1 MTLDTRTEQEVEP
14 ESKSVSGAV
23 SESDPAS
30 NSASEAAAG
39 PPPGGDAARTR
50 QQRLRAGLP
59 WLVLVVAVVVAALG
73 GRSWWLA
80 EHDDGLHRAAERDAV
95 LVAARTHV
103 ATLTTMDSRDVAGGL
118 EAWGA
123 ATTGM
128 LHDQMTDVDDGSRG
142 MLGEL
147 GTTSVG
153 RVVDAAVLELDGATA
168 TVLVSVEVTVTEN
181 DDAGAEPTVKRNRFA
196 ADLREVDGAWLLEN
210 LQQVAVTL

>member
-1 MTLDTRTEQEVEP
+1 MTLDTRTEQEAEP
-14 ESKSVSGAV
+14 GSVP
-23 SESDPAS
+23 ESDPES
-30 NSASEAAAG
+30 DSGAAAG
-39 PPPGGDAARTR
+39 SASPGGAARTR
-50 QQRLRAGLP
+50 QQRLLAGLP

-181 DDAGAEPTVKRNRFA
+181 DDAGTEPTIKRNRFA

>member
-1 MTLDTRTEQEVEP
+1 MTVDTSTEQEVGP
-14 ESKSVSGAV
+14 DTG
-23 SESDPAS
+23 SDDS
-30 NSASEAAAG
+30 TEAAEDTA
-39 PPPGGDAARTR
+39 PGTPRPSRA
-50 QQRLRAGLP
+50 QRLRGALP

-73 GRSWWLA
+73 GRSWWAA

-103 ATLTTMDSRDVAGGL
+103 ATLTTMDSGDVAGGL

-128 LHDQMTDVDDGSRG
+128 LHDQMTGIDEGSRE
-142 MLGEL
+142 MLDAL

-153 RVVDAAVLELDGATA
+153 RVVDAGVLELDGATA
-168 TVLVSVEVTVTEN
+168 TVLVTVEVTVTETGN
-181 DDAGAEPTVKRNRFA
+181 DAAAEPTVKRNRFA

-210 LQQVAVTL
+210 LQQVAVSL

>member
-1 MTLDTRTEQEVEP
+1 MTLDTRTEQEAEP
-14 ESKSVSGAV
+14 ETVP
-23 SESDPAS
+23 ESD
-30 NSASEAAAG
+30 SEADSGTDSGTAAG
-39 PPPGGDAARTR
+39 PASPGGAARTR
-50 QQRLRAGLP
+50 QRLLAGLP

-181 DDAGAEPTVKRNRFA
+181 DDAGTEPTIKRNRFA